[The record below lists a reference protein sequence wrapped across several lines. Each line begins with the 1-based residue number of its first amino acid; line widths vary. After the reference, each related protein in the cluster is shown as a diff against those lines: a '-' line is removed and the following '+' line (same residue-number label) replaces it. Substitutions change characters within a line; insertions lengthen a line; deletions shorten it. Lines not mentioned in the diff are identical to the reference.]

1 MTVQLPS
8 PTETG
13 IPVTQAVRQM
23 AAGATNARGTL
34 TLAPGAT
41 VTVVDD
47 ELSADGIAVFLSPR
61 TANAA
66 AAGAWHSASA
76 KGQFTIS
83 HPAAAAGCI
92 FDYLI
97 QR

>member
-1 MTVQLPS
+1 
-8 PTETG
+8 
-13 IPVTQAVRQM
+13 M

-34 TLAPGAT
+34 TLTPGAT
-41 VTVVDD
+41 VTVVQDQ
-47 ELSADGIAVFLSPR
+47 LSAQGIAVFLSPL

-66 AAGAWHSASA
+66 ASGWWHSGSDA
-76 KGQFTIS
+76 GQFTIS